1 MVAKKAN
8 PLPPWAS
15 VNIEPK
21 RKFKFQL
28 AFGDVPAW
36 VVKTAARPSMA
47 ISADAKHNFMSHE
60 FKFPGRVTWEP
71 IEVTLLD
78 VIDPDIASAMFEI
91 VEKAGY
97 VVPSQWTNDN
107 EGWKKSL
114 SKRRFSTDNIGDVSI
129 ITLNSDG
136 KEVERWTLRNTWVHN
151 VKYDDVSYDDDGL
164 MSITIGLTFDYA
176 EIKTTL
182 INP

>member
-15 VNIEPK
+15 VNVEPK

-36 VVKTAARPSMA
+36 VVKTAARPTLNVGG
-47 ISADAKHNFMSHE
+47 DATHKFMSHS
-60 FKFPGRVTWEP
+60 FKFPGRVEWDD

-91 VEKAGY
+91 IEKAGY
-97 VVPSQWTNDN
+97 VLPSAWTVDN
-107 EGWKKSL
+107 EAWKQSL

-129 ITLNSDG
+129 ITLDSDG
-136 KEVERWTLRNTWVHN
+136 KEVERWTLRNTWVKS
-151 VKYDDVSYDDDGL
+151 VKYDDVTYDDDGL
-164 MSITIGLTFDYA
+164 MSITLNLSYDYA
-176 EIKTTL
+176 EIKVTPQNL
-182 INP
+182 

>member
-47 ISADAKHNFMSHE
+47 IPMPLPLAAL
-60 FKFPGRVTWEP
+60 R
-71 IEVTLLD
+71 
-78 VIDPDIASAMFEI
+78 DPVLE
-91 VEKAGY
+91 
-97 VVPSQWTNDN
+97 
-107 EGWKKSL
+107 
-114 SKRRFSTDNIGDVSI
+114 
-129 ITLNSDG
+129 
-136 KEVERWTLRNTWVHN
+136 
-151 VKYDDVSYDDDGL
+151 
-164 MSITIGLTFDYA
+164 
-176 EIKTTL
+176 
-182 INP
+182 